1 MDAARVYRVLDLIPD
16 RVSRTQL
23 GAAFADVRATTCLHP
38 ERLALLV
45 EFVHWLSPL
54 YPTTKD
60 DQMRLGLFATKPAHV
75 EDEEDAV
82 EPQDETADLQPEEE
96 TTVV

>member
-16 RVSRTQL
+16 RTSRRQF
-23 GAAFADVRATTCLHP
+23 GAAFGDVRATTCVHP

-45 EFVHWLSPL
+45 EFLHWLTPI

-60 DQMRLGLFATKPAHV
+60 DQMRLGLFASKQAHA
-75 EDEEDAV
+75 EEEEEAADL
-82 EPQDETADLQPEEE
+82 QDETAGAEVEEE
-96 TTVV
+96 TVV

>member
-38 ERLALLV
+38 ERLALLA
-45 EFVHWLSPL
+45 EFLNWLAPL

-60 DQMRLGLFATKPAHV
+60 DQMRLGLFATKQAHV
-75 EDEEDAV
+75 EDEEEAV
-82 EPQDETADLQPEEE
+82 ELEPEEE
-96 TTVV
+96 TVV